1 MFLIVGLGNPGQKY
15 ESTGH
20 NVGFR
25 VIDKIAESFNF
36 VDFSFENNFVAEI
49 SKEKIGS
56 GTIILAKPQ
65 TFMNLSGKSVFKIA
79 LFYKI
84 KPANIII
91 IHDDIDLTLGKI
103 KIVKN
108 RGPAGHKG
116 VDSIIKSLGGKN
128 FIRVRIGIR
137 PEAKSQKIT
146 AQKIVLKK
154 LTEEEQEKITKS
166 IEKTVEIIKTLIKE
180 GLEKAQNKYNK

>member
-25 VIDKIAESFNF
+25 AIDKIAESFNF
-36 VDFSFENNFVAEI
+36 ADFS
-49 SKEKIGS
+49 
-56 GTIILAKPQ
+56 
-65 TFMNLSGKSVFKIA
+65 SGKSVFKIA